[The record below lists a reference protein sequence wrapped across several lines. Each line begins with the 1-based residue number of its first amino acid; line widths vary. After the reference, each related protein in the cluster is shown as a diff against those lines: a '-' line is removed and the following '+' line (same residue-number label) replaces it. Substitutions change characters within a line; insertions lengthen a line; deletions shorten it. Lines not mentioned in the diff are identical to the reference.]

1 MGSVHKSL
9 YIFLVSQFSRQIY
22 SSWEVLV
29 EINIENIVDKSCLR
43 YAIVADICKKI
54 YMWTFCNMR
63 RVTKIP
69 KRKSES
75 VNRRRT
81 DNTMTKIERT
91 KRQTTSYKTLHIK
104 LMIEWTGMNLGAPE
118 GLALPASLVATIYF
132 SVSWFGNTF
141 CMYINMG
148 GNISALFIFNLNQFQ
163 KM

>member
-22 SSWEVLV
+22 GSWEVLV

-54 YMWTFCNMR
+54 YMWTFCNIR

-81 DNTMTKIERT
+81 RQHNGQTKKDKRT
-91 KRQTTSYKTLHIK
+91 NNELQNIHIK
-104 LMIEWTGMNLGAPE
+104 LMIGWTGMNLGAPE
-118 GLALPASLVATIYF
+118 GLALPASLVATVVLLSIF
-132 SVSWFGNTF
+132 
-141 CMYINMG
+141 
-148 GNISALFIFNLNQFQ
+148 LFHDLAIHFACI
-163 KM
+163 